1 MAFRLPD
8 KGAIDIKDSGVAW
21 AIAYFLKNEY
31 DLECNPNLGGN
42 IRNDNFIAICWN
54 HVNVW
59 TVSCATSMPKM
70 NLSSIMPTLRSY
82 YSSFNIFND
91 PLAKRHKIA
100 IETYD
105 GDQNSTSDINYSSS
119 TTKSLNIRSNNPC
132 GDIEILKRSQMQIP
146 IHGYIEYESITNEL
160 INYLS
165 RFGYKKLLMDT
176 PNNGTYKWFSW
187 YTTVENQGYSV
198 LSIHEPKYGDRIK
211 KIKHPNT
218 LYNCVSR
225 HNKELNLNNNKNGRE
240 NVNSKG
246 VDESINR
253 RKRITRNS
261 VAFGGCGV
269 GFEAKHRV
277 RRKASCKIGQRKRS
291 EGNGIRTRRGV
302 RRFVTI

>member
-1 MAFRLPD
+1 MAFKLPD

-31 DLECNPNLGGN
+31 DLEFNPNLGGN
-42 IRNDNFIAICWN
+42 IRNNNFIAICWN

-59 TVSCATSMPKM
+59 TVLCATSMPKM

-82 YSSFNIFND
+82 YSSLNIYSD

-105 GDQNSTSDINYSSS
+105 GDQNLSSDVNYSSS

-146 IHGYIEYESITNEL
+146 IHG
-160 INYLS
+160 
-165 RFGYKKLLMDT
+165 
-176 PNNGTYKWFSW
+176 
-187 YTTVENQGYSV
+187 
-198 LSIHEPKYGDRIK
+198 LSIDEPKYGDRIK